1 MEIFEFFAGGLARLD
16 FISGVKYM
24 GIVKHE
30 LEPIHLT
37 VFCSA
42 KLPICV
48 METKGVEEFLA
59 NPLAWKI
66 TQVPSGTSRSFIGKY
81 F

>member
-1 MEIFEFFAGGLARLD
+1 
-16 FISGVKYM
+16 M
-24 GIVKHE
+24 GIVKHP

-48 METKGVEEFLA
+48 METQGVEQFLA

-66 TQVPSGTSRSFIGKY
+66 TQVPSGMIGY
-81 F
+81 FLWY